1 VRPIY
6 RSTHLAILVLSLIE
20 LSSDKSL
27 GEGTSMKYKFLIPIA
42 LMAAI
47 LGGLI
52 FIGTN
57 RKTEY
62 TPSDEQTPKTSDW
75 HWTDYED
82 KGK

>member
-1 VRPIY
+1 
-6 RSTHLAILVLSLIE
+6 
-20 LSSDKSL
+20 
-27 GEGTSMKYKFLIPIA
+27 
-42 LMAAI
+42 MAAI
-47 LGGLI
+47 LEGLI